1 MLNMLKEKNVKIYSN
16 MLNIFYLIRGI
27 IKNELISLWTFFF
40 FINILDFINLL
51 LIKRNIII

>member
-27 IKNELISLWTFFF
+27 IKNELISL
-40 FINILDFINLL
+40 
-51 LIKRNIII
+51 